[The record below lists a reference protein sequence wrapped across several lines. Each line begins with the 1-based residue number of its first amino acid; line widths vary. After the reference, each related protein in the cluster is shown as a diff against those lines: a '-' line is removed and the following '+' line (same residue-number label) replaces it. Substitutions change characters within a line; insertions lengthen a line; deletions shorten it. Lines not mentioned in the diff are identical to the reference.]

1 VDAVL
6 ASVAPRQ
13 MQHLTELEEEFQATK
28 VHPNYCL
35 FGMYMHSVWHPGS
48 LCLYGEVR
56 ALERLTPLFAHFQIA
71 HDNRRLPEAAAEG

>member
-1 VDAVL
+1 VEAVL

-13 MQHLTELEEEFQATK
+13 MQHLHQLEEEFQATK

-48 LCLYGEVR
+48 LRLYGELRVFEI
-56 ALERLTPLFAHFQIA
+56 LSPLFAHSQIA
-71 HDNRRLPEAAAEG
+71 HDNCRLPETAAEG